1 MKIKKYQLIT
11 CLLTIYA
18 IFMTFYF
25 GIDLLKEGK
34 AVRFWVTLGAE
45 LIVIILAFF
54 ALRKRDQYRQNRE
67 RNNI

>member
-1 MKIKKYQLIT
+1 
-11 CLLTIYA
+11 
-18 IFMTFYF
+18 MTFYF

-45 LIVIILAFF
+45 LIVIVLAFF